1 MGGTGVVRHD
11 MERKGAR
18 RPTRRVT
25 GRVGWCQA
33 AMGWGVYSGDG
44 PDAWTSCQRNNSK
57 LKKNQSTPNL
67 NRFKSDLLRFQKFEI
82 KYGEVGFELR
92 NNSTYW
98 NISKFGKELEL
109 KSRQVKLSL
118 NSIEIYFKIL
128 GALINL
134 GNFAKELLITTRF
147 RKN

>member
-1 MGGTGVVRHD
+1 MAGTGVVRHD

-18 RPTRRVT
+18 RPTRSAT
-25 GRVGWCQA
+25 GGIGWCRA
-33 AMGWGVYSGDG
+33 AMGWGSGVGMVLTRG
-44 PDAWTSCQRNNSK
+44 PRAKETIQNW
-57 LKKNQSTPNL
+57 KKNQSTPNL